1 MFDVVK
7 KKSLA
12 DAVFEQ
18 LRERIIS
25 GHLKVGETLVGER
38 ELCKAF
44 GVNRGALREALK
56 RLEECRLVHKQQ
68 GGATRVLD
76 FRKTGTMSL
85 LETLLVSPATGVC
98 LPVVRSV
105 VEMRAVLAPDIAR
118 LAALRGRPEVFDALR
133 EIVVRMRAHEDDLL
147 ALQAAALDFW
157 DTLVD
162 GSDNLAYRFA
172 FNTLREG
179 YSLFMEH
186 LGEAVWEEV
195 SNMEAYTQLATAVC
209 RGEAERAQAL
219 ARELMG
225 QSSTPILT
233 LLQQFEKNTEGGGR

>member
-1 MFDVVK
+1 MFKLVE

-18 LRERIIS
+18 LRQRIIS
-25 GHLKVGETLVGER
+25 GHLEVGEALPSER

-56 RLEECRLVHKQQ
+56 RLEESRLVRKHQ

-76 FRKTGTMSL
+76 YLRTGSLSL
-85 LETLLVSPATGVC
+85 LEALLVAPDTGVC

-105 VEMRAVLAPDIAR
+105 VEMRSALGPDIAR
-118 LAALRGRPEVFDALR
+118 LAALRRSPEVVDALR
-133 EIVVRMRAHEDDLL
+133 DIVVRMRSYADELHS
-147 ALQAAALDFW
+147 LQVAALDFW

-179 YSLFMEH
+179 YSMVFELI
-186 LGEAVWEEV
+186 GEAVWEEV
-195 SNMEAYTQLATAVC
+195 TNIDGYSQLAAAV
-209 RGEAERAQAL
+209 RDQEPERAEAL
-219 ARELMG
+219 AKELMRLSG
-225 QSSTPILT
+225 TRIQTFLE
-233 LLQQFEKNTEGGGR
+233 QFEQITEGDSS

>member
-1 MFDVVK
+1 MFNLVE

-18 LRERIIS
+18 LRDRIIS
-25 GHLKVGETLVGER
+25 GQLEVGETLVGER

-56 RLEECRLVHKQQ
+56 RLEECRLVRKHQ

-76 FRKTGTMSL
+76 YRKTGTMSL
-85 LETLLVSPATGVC
+85 LETLLVSPDMGVS
-98 LPVVRSV
+98 LPVVRAV
-105 VEMRAVLAPDIAR
+105 VEMRSVLAPDIAR
-118 LAALRGRPEVFDALR
+118 LAALRSRPEDVEALQ
-133 EIVVRMRAHEDDLL
+133 EIVVRMRSHEDDLL

-195 SNMEAYTQLATAVC
+195 SNIEAYTQLATAVAD
-209 RGEAERAQAL
+209 GEADRAQAL
-219 ARELMG
+219 ADELMRLSG
-225 QSSTPILT
+225 TPILT
-233 LLQQFEKNTEGGGR
+233 LLQQIEKNTEGGEK